1 MLEISCWWIVFTDT
15 TICKKRLK
23 SRSLIHPAICLHVDS
38 SCPWDSPSHLSPQVI
53 VEIGVIVEK
62 GLIVEIGVI
71 VEKGLIVEIG
81 VIVEISYWWSVSHC
95 GVIMAIGDIVEIS
108 CWWSVF
114 KSPKVSV

>member
-71 VEKGLIVEIG
+71 VE
-81 VIVEISYWWSVSHC
+81 ISYWWSVSHC